1 MIYYKQIFKSILK
14 YKTHTGLTLLS
25 LLVSFSGIIILALY
39 ISHEWSF
46 DDFHKDKDQLYR
58 LETVMYS
65 NNLPAKLA
73 DFLEKD
79 IPEVEDLTVFCFDG
93 HNAIT
98 TPRLNEQNVSISST
112 LITAQNSLFRLFS
125 FPLKE
130 GNINTVLSE
139 PNTVVISESMA
150 YKLFGDISPIGETL
164 LYGKKPFKVEAVMYD
179 IPDNSSFRADCLFSF
194 ATMVQDNSRGVD
206 SWEEWSFNIFL
217 KTSERSSFQEVA
229 KKIDTSDKLPEI
241 FGGLKE
247 QYPGQTFFK
256 LTPITDIHYQQGNL
270 TGNYVTINPVIIDIL
285 LFLIVVLAVMGIVN
299 FINFSTAQAPLRAK
313 ALSISQVMGARRIN
327 SMQQLILESVL
338 VSLIAMVISFVFYNG
353 IYRFLESF
361 FSIDGLSLEGR
372 PCFLLGFGLFAILY
386 GIIAGLY
393 PSIYITS
400 SPVSQSVKGNA
411 YFRGKGKGVRNCL
424 VTLQFVF
431 TIVMIVSAFTVE
443 KQLNYWRNY
452 DLGINKE
459 HVVYLQ
465 TNDELKAH
473 HQTFV
478 DELMQTGMVDEYA
491 YTQFAPGQL
500 GMGWSREVDGQFIQF
515 MVWPVDNNF
524 IDFFDIEIVEG
535 RKFSENNKTDIDNF
549 ILNQKAIE
557 IFRWDNPLE
566 RKIEGFDTSGQVVG
580 VAKDINFSSLKDEMK
595 PMVFWRTEERKNVLL
610 LRLKHGNYKQP
621 IQRIKQ
627 IALQFD
633 PQYLGGVKFLDEE
646 LQRQYQKEEKTA
658 RFIEFI
664 ALWCVLLA
672 IAGILGLM
680 IFVARDRVKEI
691 GIRKV
696 NGAKVFEILA
706 LLNIDFIKWVLIAL
720 VIACPL
726 AWLAMDKWLENFA
739 YKTGISW
746 WIFALAGI
754 VAIVI
759 ALITVSWQSWKAA
772 RRNPVDAL
780 RYE

>member
-46 DDFHKDKDQLYR
+46 DDFHDNKDQLYR
-58 LETVMYS
+58 LETVMYA
-65 NNLPAKLA
+65 NNLPAQLA
-73 DFLEKD
+73 DFVEKD

-93 HNAIT
+93 HDAVT
-98 TPRLNEQNVSISST
+98 TPSLNEQNICISST
-112 LITAQNSLFRLFS
+112 LITAQNSLFHLFS

-130 GNINTVLSE
+130 GNINTVLTE
-139 PNTVVISESMA
+139 PNTVVLSESMA
-150 YKLFGDISPIGETL
+150 YKLYGDRNPLGETL
-164 LYGKKPFKVEAVMYD
+164 LYEKRPFRVEAVMYD
-179 IPDNSSFRADCLFSF
+179 IPENSSFKADCLFSF
-194 ATMVQDNSRGVD
+194 ATIIQDKSKGVD
-206 SWEEWSFNIFL
+206 SWEDWSFNIFL
-217 KTSERSSFQEVA
+217 KTSARSHYQEIA
-229 KKIDTSDKLPEI
+229 RKIDTSDKLPEI

-256 LTPITDIHYQQGNL
+256 LTPLADIHYQQGNL
-270 TGNYVTINPVIIDIL
+270 SSNYVTINPIIIDIL
-285 LFLIVVLAVMGIVN
+285 LFLIVILAIMGIVN

-313 ALSISQVMGARRIN
+313 ALSISQVMGASRIN
-327 SMQQLILESVL
+327 SMQQLILESIV

-361 FSIDGLSLEGR
+361 FGIDGLSLEGR
-372 PCFLLGFGLFAILY
+372 PRFLLGFGLFAILY

-400 SPVSQSVKGNA
+400 SPVFQSVKGNA
-411 YFRGKGKGVRNCL
+411 YFRGKGRGIRNSL

-431 TIVMIVSAFTVE
+431 TIVLIVSAFTVE

-459 HVVYLQ
+459 HVVYLH
-465 TNDELKAH
+465 TNDELKEH
-473 HQTFV
+473 HQAFV
-478 DELMQTGMVDEYA
+478 DELLMTDMLDEYA
-491 YTQFAPGQL
+491 YTQFAPGQV
-500 GMGWSREVDGQFIQF
+500 GMGWGREVDGQFIQF

-524 IDFFDIEIVEG
+524 IDFFDIEIAEG
-535 RKFSENNKTDIDNF
+535 RSFSENNKTDINNF
-549 ILNQKAIE
+549 ILNQKAVE
-557 IFRWDNPLE
+557 IFKWDNPLE
-566 RKIEGFDTSGQVVG
+566 RNIEGFDKAGQVVG
-580 VAKDINFSSLKDEMK
+580 VANDINFSSLKDEMQ
-595 PMVFWRTEERKNVLL
+595 PMVFWRTEERKDVLL
-610 LRLKHGNYKQP
+610 LRLKPGNYTQA
-621 IQRIKQ
+621 IQGIRQ

-633 PQYLGGVKFLDEE
+633 PQYLGEVKFLEEE

-664 ALWCVLLA
+664 AIWCVLLA

-696 NGAKVFEILA
+696 NGAKVLEILA
-706 LLNIDFIKWVLIAL
+706 LLNVDFIKWVLIAF

-726 AWLAMDKWLENFA
+726 AWLAMDRWLENFA

-754 VAIVI
+754 VALAI

-772 RRNPVDAL
+772 NRNPVEAL